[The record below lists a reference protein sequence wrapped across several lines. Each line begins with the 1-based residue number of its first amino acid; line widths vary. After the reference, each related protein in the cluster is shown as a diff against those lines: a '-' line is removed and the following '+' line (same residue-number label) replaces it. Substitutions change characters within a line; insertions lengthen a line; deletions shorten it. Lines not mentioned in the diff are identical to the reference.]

1 VKNIDGLEREKQE
14 KEGEN
19 QRIERRK
26 IKNATTQ

>member
-26 IKNATTQ
+26 IKNAITQ